1 MITEAILKTLMSVL
15 GWLPNMPDLQL
26 AASLKTALDVTLPF
40 FKVAFYFVPAQTFLQ
55 IFAIQVALW
64 AFRVAIAVL
73 KTVWASLPVF

>member
-1 MITEAILKTLMSVL
+1 MITESILKVLMAVL
-15 GWLPNMPDLQL
+15 GWLPSMPDLNL

-40 FKVAFYFVPAQTFLQ
+40 FKVAFYFVPAGTFLQ

-64 AFRVAIAVL
+64 VFRVAIAVL